1 MKRKIVWLI
10 IISIL
15 LLTGCDKNE
24 SIYEV
29 ETDIG
34 TGINKTMQQ
43 ELKNT
48 AYIELETEDKI
59 ISINDNGDINEIIN
73 ALINA
78 KTKISEDIT

>member
-1 MKRKIVWLI
+1 MKRKFV
-10 IISIL
+10 L
-15 LLTGCDKNE
+15 LLTGCNKKE

-48 AYIELETEDKI
+48 AYIELETEDKT
-59 ISINDNGDINEIIN
+59 ISINDNGNINEIIN